1 MLRIKIE
8 VKFIMKRRLKKRV
21 VYGMYVVLFVS
32 VLYMILSIDVAS
44 SPSVDD
50 VDYVSKTI
58 VSEDIPVVA
67 VNNVIKRPYS
77 DSKIRIVSD
86 YYDFKEDASEQLN
99 SIILFEDTYLQNS
112 GVSYVGEGDFEVLS
126 ILDGVVLDVSE
137 NDLLG
142 NIISI
147 DHGNGIIAYYQSVSD
162 IVVKQGD
169 LVSCGSVI
177 AHSGVSNISKDLGSH
192 LNFELSING
201 ILVNPENYYDH
212 NISDIVG

>member
-1 MLRIKIE
+1 
-8 VKFIMKRRLKKRV
+8 MKRRLKKRV